1 MNWTPFE
8 LDSQPPVRGFVHR
21 PHDLSGDGLVL
32 THGAGSNCEAPLLV
46 AVATAF
52 AEAGFAVL
60 RCNLPFRQVRRHGP
74 PRPGEAAESRKG
86 LRNAVDALRT
96 RGPGGPFKR
105 IFLGGHS
112 YGGRQATILAAED
125 EELATRIG
133 GLLLLSY
140 PLHPPG
146 KPAQLRTAHF
156 PTLRKPA
163 LFVHGSRDAFGSLD
177 EMEAALK
184 LVPAR
189 TSLLPV
195 EGAGH
200 ELGFGR
206 PTRRAKAVNPDV
218 LGRLVVA
225 FQELAR
231 DRGPGETE

>member
-1 MNWTPFE
+1 M
-8 LDSQPPVRGFVHR
+8 
-21 PHDLSGDGLVL
+21 
-32 THGAGSNCEAPLLV
+32 
-46 AVATAF
+46 
-52 AEAGFAVL
+52 
-60 RCNLPFRQVRRHGP
+60 
-74 PRPGEAAESRKG
+74 
-86 LRNAVDALRT
+86 
-96 RGPGGPFKR
+96 
-105 IFLGGHS
+105 
-112 YGGRQATILAAED
+112 
-125 EELATRIG
+125 
-133 GLLLLSY
+133 LSY

-206 PTRRAKAVNPDV
+206 PTRRAKAVDLDV